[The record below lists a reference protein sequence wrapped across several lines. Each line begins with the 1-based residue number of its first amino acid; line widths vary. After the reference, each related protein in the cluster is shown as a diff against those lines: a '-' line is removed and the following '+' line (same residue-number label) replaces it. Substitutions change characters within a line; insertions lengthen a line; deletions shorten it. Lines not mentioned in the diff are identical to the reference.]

1 MTNIQTLPQPVLS
14 ATGHSQLPLLD
25 IRNLGVSYFSKGQ
38 QVAGTSGVN
47 VQVYPGQITALV
59 GESGSGK
66 STTAHAVMGIL
77 PPNALIGAGEILFGG
92 RLLSELSPTSWQKIR
107 GKKIALVPQDPGNSL
122 NPLKTIGA
130 FLAEGFRIHHEP
142 YTKQDL
148 INLLERVGIDQPE
161 KRLNQYPHELSGGMK
176 QRVLIAAAVSLK
188 PELIIADEPTSALDV
203 TVQAK
208 VLDLLDE
215 LRKETGCAM
224 LLITHDLAVAGD
236 RADQVVVMER
246 GEVREQGLAANV
258 LTDPKAPYTQTL
270 INNAPSLTSTPL
282 VQPASTAAPTLL
294 EVAGL
299 SKSFG
304 SFQAVQDVS
313 FQVAQGTTHA
323 LVGES
328 GSGKTTTGRMIAGFE
343 TATAGMVKLAGQ
355 DITILDGQKRFGSRD
370 LRRKIQMVYQNPLAS
385 LDPRWSIGKTLAEPL
400 KNLTATPKDQ
410 IDDKIAQFLQLVALT
425 PDFAKRHP
433 KQLSGGQRQ
442 RVAIARTLITEPE
455 LVVLDEAVSALDVT
469 VQAQILELLADLQEQ
484 LGVTYIFIT
493 HDLAVVKQI
502 AHTVSVL
509 QRGQQV
515 EQGLVDE
522 VYAAPQADFTKQLLA
537 AIPGGAYKTG
547 ALNLGL

>member
-1 MTNIQTLPQPVLS
+1 MTFIQTLPQPVANTAGAS
-14 ATGHSQLPLLD
+14 TLPLLD

-38 QVAGTSGVN
+38 VVAGTSGVN

-77 PPNALIGAGEILFGG
+77 PPNALIAAGEILFGG
-92 RLLSELSPTSWQKIR
+92 RLLSDLSPSSWQKIR

-130 FLAEGFRIHHEP
+130 FLAEDFRIHHEP
-142 YTKQDL
+142 YTQQDL
-148 INLLERVGIDQPE
+148 IDLLVRVGIDQPE
-161 KRLNQYPHELSGGMK
+161 KRLRQYPHELSGGMK
-176 QRVLIAAAVSLK
+176 QRVLIAAAISLK
-188 PELIIADEPTSALDV
+188 PDLIIADEPTSALDV

-215 LRKETGCAM
+215 LRRETGCAM

-236 RADQVVVMER
+236 RADQVVVMEH
-246 GEVREQGLAANV
+246 GQIREQGLAATV

-270 INNAPSLTSTPL
+270 LKNAPSLTSTPL
-282 VQPASTAAPTLL
+282 IKPAPATAQPVLQVT
-294 EVAGL
+294 GL
-299 SKSFG
+299 SKNFG
-304 SFQAVQDVS
+304 DFAAVKDVS
-313 FQVAQGTTHA
+313 FNVAAGTTHA

-343 TATAGMVKLAGQ
+343 TVSAGKIQLAGK
-355 DITILDGQKRFGSRD
+355 DVTILDGQKRFGSPS
-370 LRRKIQMVYQNPLAS
+370 LRSQVQMVYQNPLAS
-385 LDPRWSIGKTLAEPL
+385 LDPRWSIGKTLTEPL
-400 KNLTATPKDQ
+400 KNLTDTPKDQ
-410 IDDKIAQFLQLVALT
+410 LADKVAHFLQLVSLS
-425 PDFAKRHP
+425 PDFAKRYP

-442 RVAIARTLITEPE
+442 RVAIARALITEPE

-469 VQAQILELLADLQEQ
+469 VQAQILELLAKLQEELQ
-484 LGVTYIFIT
+484 VTYVFIT

-509 QRGQQV
+509 QHGQQV
-515 EQGLVDE
+515 EQGLVSE
-522 VYAAPQADFTKQLLA
+522 VYQNPQAPFTQQLLQ
-537 AIPGGAYKTG
+537 AIPGSAYKAG